1 LKADV
6 TSQDLEELFKSG
18 EVSYEKRGDYYLV
31 ENRLYV
37 RAKGGYVNAYY
48 PDPNVSF
55 SPDAL
60 EKVKERMEGDESLLL
75 YVDLSELIESLSGT
89 QKEAYILLKL
99 KVVDGKVNTSFIL
112 K

>member
-1 LKADV
+1 
-6 TSQDLEELFKSG
+6 
-18 EVSYEKRGDYYLV
+18 
-31 ENRLYV
+31 
-37 RAKGGYVNAYY
+37 
-48 PDPNVSF
+48 
-55 SPDAL
+55 L